1 MIATFLAVSLL
12 AAQAPH
18 PSVAPADATTHAA
31 PRARV
36 ADLRWISGH
45 WQNAEDGALSE
56 EVWTEPRGD
65 GMLGMWRYVAKDGR
79 ARVLEIL
86 AIADEETGPVLRLRH
101 FDRGL
106 VAREEKDKPV
116 ALALV
121 SLDLPG
127 RRAVFE
133 GPSPEGMV
141 RLRYH
146 QPSADALEVTLEK
159 PGRPPQPFVFQRRR

>member
-1 MIATFLAVSLL
+1 MIPTTALALVLL
-12 AAQAPH
+12 AGQGP
-18 PSVAPADATTHAA
+18 PAAASHAS
-31 PRARV
+31 PGARV
-36 ADLRWISGH
+36 ADLAWISGH
-45 WQNAEDGALSE
+45 WQNADGGALSE

-65 GMLGMWRYVAKDGR
+65 GMLGMWRFVAKDGR
-79 ARVLEIL
+79 ARVLELL
-86 AIADEETGPVLRLRH
+86 AIAEEETGPVLRLRH
-101 FDRGL
+101 FDRAL
-106 VAREEKDKPV
+106 VAREDKDKPL

-121 SLDLPG
+121 SLDGPA

-146 QPSADALEVTLEK
+146 QPSADTLQVTLEK